1 MSLSVGCWRKTES
14 RPVSAAW
21 TKTTSRGNN
30 KMYNHLKLCAA
41 AQKLHAAELLSA
53 AAADAAN
60 HGGEDGH

>member
-14 RPVSAAW
+14 NQSVLHGL
-21 TKTTSRGNN
+21 KLRGNN
-30 KMYNHLKLCAA
+30 KMYNHLRLCAA

-53 AAADAAN
+53 VAADAAN